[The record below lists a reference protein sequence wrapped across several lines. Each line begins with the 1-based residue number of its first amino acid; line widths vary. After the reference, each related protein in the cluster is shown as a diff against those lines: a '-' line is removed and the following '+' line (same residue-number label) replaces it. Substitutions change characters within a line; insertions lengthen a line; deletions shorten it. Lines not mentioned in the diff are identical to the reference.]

1 MFVKQKLQMHE
12 SLEFFFFAHNLV
24 LATDLAVA
32 IFFPSSFLRVSAY
45 FNACCYVSSLH
56 QSFRFF
62 KEMRKKKLIKK
73 IGVAGKK
80 MRREDRGWP
89 YIIMDVHYLVVIT
102 EQQVGV
108 FFPSLCPSIALLQFI
123 PWNTLTIA
131 FFLLQPFKLLCK
143 SYMVVLSKIH
153 LFVSL
158 IGSGGLIDARKVWEG
173 SKEGLFV

>member
-123 PWNTLTIA
+123 P
-131 FFLLQPFKLLCK
+131 
-143 SYMVVLSKIH
+143 
-153 LFVSL
+153 
-158 IGSGGLIDARKVWEG
+158 
-173 SKEGLFV
+173 

>member
-62 KEMRKKKLIKK
+62 KEMRKKKINKK
-73 IGVAGKK
+73 NWGGGE
-80 MRREDRGWP
+80 EDEKRG
-89 YIIMDVHYLVVIT
+89 
-102 EQQVGV
+102 
-108 FFPSLCPSIALLQFI
+108 
-123 PWNTLTIA
+123 
-131 FFLLQPFKLLCK
+131 
-143 SYMVVLSKIH
+143 
-153 LFVSL
+153 
-158 IGSGGLIDARKVWEG
+158 
-173 SKEGLFV
+173 